1 MPPLPEITAI
11 IIKAGKSYT
20 LAFLMIPE
28 GKYFGWHDHAD
39 MNGISRIIAG
49 AMKIRSLNP

>member
-1 MPPLPEITAI
+1 MPELPDITAI
-11 IIKAGKSYT
+11 ILKADKLYT

-28 GKYFGWHDHAD
+28 GKYFGWHDHTQ

-49 AMKIRSLNP
+49 RMKIRSLNP